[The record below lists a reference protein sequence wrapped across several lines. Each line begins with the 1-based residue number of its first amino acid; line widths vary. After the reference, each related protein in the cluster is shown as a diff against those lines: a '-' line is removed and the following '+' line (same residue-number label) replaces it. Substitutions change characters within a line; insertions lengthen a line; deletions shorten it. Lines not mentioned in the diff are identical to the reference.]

1 MTLGDVR
8 KTLESGWNCRL
19 TTRGRKTGFPRP
31 VTIWFALDGDEIV
44 LAGSPAGPQWLR
56 NLAANPEVEL
66 EIAGLR
72 MRGHARVVDT
82 AADAEVVRRCFVKRY
97 LAARLSRPFG
107 GYTQSTAALVAI
119 DKIEKC

>member
-1 MTLGDVR
+1 
-8 KTLESGWNCRL
+8 
-19 TTRGRKTGFPRP
+19 
-31 VTIWFALDGDEIV
+31 V

-66 EIAGLR
+66 EIAGLQ
-72 MRGHARVVDT
+72 MRGRARVVDT
-82 AADAEVVRRCFVKRY
+82 AADAEAVRQCFVKRY

-107 GYTQSTAALVAI
+107 GYTQSTAVRVAI